1 MSWNCLTADSSLVVV
16 FQFKKLRNMKASTKG
31 FVKILGGWGE
41 RESIHFNITF

>member
-31 FVKILGGWGE
+31 FVKILGGGRG